1 MDLSNKKRP
10 KLSMSN
16 AMNDF
21 YTEDVSMDANTVFNP
36 ALFGYDTFKVYLFHS
51 ALFIESEWNQWF
63 FWV

>member
-1 MDLSNKKRP
+1 
-10 KLSMSN
+10 
-16 AMNDF
+16 
-21 YTEDVSMDANTVFNP
+21 MDANTVFNP